1 MTTTAAVLLL
11 TWALETW
18 WGGKSSIIL
27 AWHDREMTISYEMM
41 MGSLVVVVKAMLC
54 SVSPPLFQMVKM
66 TSKILVLKTHSMP
79 ELLDF
84 TVNAIS

>member
-41 MGSLVVVVKAMLC
+41 MGSLVVVVKAGKGGGVC
-54 SVSPPLFQMVKM
+54 YIVY
-66 TSKILVLKTHSMP
+66 
-79 ELLDF
+79 
-84 TVNAIS
+84 TVQYTG